1 MQNNII
7 FHDLTEELGINFI
20 EYAVAVNTDRAIPD
34 ANSGLKPVAR
44 RILYDCYI
52 NGNVYAKKHVK
63 CAAIVG
69 DTMGRFHPH
78 GDSSIYGALVRLAE
92 DWTMRYPLIDF
103 HGNKG
108 NRDGDGPAHQR
119 YTEARLAKITE
130 DGMLVG
136 LKKKNVDYIPNYSE
150 SEDEPVTLPS
160 YFPNLLC
167 NPNTGIGVAMACNW
181 APHNLNEVAQAI
193 YDYMDGKESTLPGP
207 DFPTGG
213 IVINSKDIP
222 TIMKTGHGS
231 VKIRGKYH
239 MEGNNIVFTEIP
251 YGVVTEPLIEAIGK
265 LCDDGEIVGITD
277 IQNESTL
284 KAGFRLVLKCAK
296 DANIAKIIQQLFQ
309 KSDLQSSFSYN
320 QVALI
325 DKTPIELNLKDC
337 CKIYVEHNSNCI
349 CREANFDLQKTN
361 ARLNIVEGLLK
372 ALEDI
377 DNIIA
382 LIKKS
387 ESSAKAKDAL
397 MAKYGFNEEQAK
409 AIIDMKLGKLAGL
422 ERIEIE
428 NEKAELIETINSL
441 NAILAN
447 PLDELRKR
455 LQEIVKKYGDA
466 RRTELTHIEEPKNK
480 EEKEIANVPPEKCVI
495 VLTEGGSVKRIP
507 ATSFRTQKRGG
518 KGVKTQDDIT
528 EAIIRTNTVDSLMIF
543 TDKGKMYRLIVNNI
557 PEGTNTSKGTP
568 VKALIEMEAGENVQ
582 TIYSIYRDTDAKYV
596 LFITKNGLVK
606 KTALAE
612 YVGTK
617 KTKGIGAI
625 NIKDGDAISVVTL
638 VKEEP
643 LIIVTKNGYMIKFNS
658 TEIGTTGRLTS
669 GVKGINLSAD
679 DEVVAALP
687 LRNVNDQLAIFTSK
701 GYGKKMAQSEITLQ
715 KRAGKG
721 VLCHKVSDI
730 NGYVSAAQLI
740 SDEDNIL
747 LVGDK
752 NSVCISAQDV
762 PETGR
767 IAIGNIMLKGNKILS
782 VSKV

>member
-1 MQNNII
+1 MQNN
-7 FHDLTEELGINFI
+7 DVTKELGTNFI

-34 ANSGLKPVAR
+34 SKSGLKPVAK
-44 RILYDCYI
+44 RIIYDAYVTGCTS
-52 NGNVYAKKHVK
+52 NKAHVK

-69 DTMGRFHPH
+69 DTMGRWHPH

-92 DWTMRYPLIDF
+92 EWTMRYPLIDF

-108 NRDGDGPAHQR
+108 NRDGDEPAAYR

-130 DGMLVG
+130 DGMLIG
-136 LKKKNVDYIPNYSE
+136 LKKKNVDFIPNYSE

-181 APHNLNEVAQAI
+181 APHNLGEVAQAI
-193 YDYMDGKESTLPGP
+193 YDYMDDKEPMLPGP

-222 TIMKTGHGS
+222 TIMRTGRGS
-231 VKIRGKYH
+231 VKIRGKYV
-239 MEGNNIVFTEIP
+239 MEGTNIVFTELP
-251 YGVVTEPLIEAIGK
+251 YGVVTEPLIESVGK
-265 LCDDGEIVGITD
+265 LCDDGDIVGITN
-277 IQNESTL
+277 IRNESTL
-284 KAGFRLVLKCAK
+284 KKGFRLVFECAK
-296 DANIAKIIQQLFQ
+296 DANIARIIQQLFQ
-309 KSDLQSSFSYN
+309 KTDLQSSFSYN

-325 DKTPIELNLKDC
+325 DKTPTELNLKDC
-337 CKIYVEHNSNCI
+337 CKIYVEHNCDCI
-349 CREANFDLQKTN
+349 CREVDFDLQKTN

-387 ESSAKAKDAL
+387 ESSVKAKDAL
-397 MAKYGFNEEQAK
+397 MVKYGFNEEQAK

-428 NEKAELIETINSL
+428 NEKAELIETVKTL

-447 PLDELRKR
+447 KLNELRKR

-480 EEKEIANVPPEKCVI
+480 EEKEIANVPPEKCV
-495 VLTEGGSVKRIP
+495 VVMTEGGSIKRIP

-518 KGVKTQDDIT
+518 KGVKTQEDIT
-528 EAIIRTNTVDSLMIF
+528 STVIRTNTVDSLMVF
-543 TDKGKMYRLIVNNI
+543 TNKGKMYRLIVNNI

-568 VKALIEMEAGENVQ
+568 VKALIDMEVGENVQ

-606 KTALAE
+606 KTALNE
-612 YVGTK
+612 YIGTK
-617 KTKGIGAI
+617 KSNGIGAI
-625 NIKDGDAISVVTL
+625 NIKEGDALSVVTL
-638 VKEEP
+638 INQEP
-643 LIIVTKNGYMIKFNS
+643 IILITKNGYMIKFNS
-658 TEIGTTGRLTS
+658 TEISTTGRLTA
-669 GVKGINLSAD
+669 GVKGINLGD
-679 DEVVAALP
+679 NDYIIAALP
-687 LRNVNDQLAIFTSK
+687 LRNVNDQLALFTSK
-701 GYGKKMAQSEITLQ
+701 GYGKKIPQEEIVTQ

-721 VLCHKVSDI
+721 IICYKVNDI
-730 NGYVSAAQLI
+730 NGYVSAAQLV
-740 SDEDNIL
+740 SDEDNVL

-752 NSVCISAQDV
+752 NSVCISAKEI
-762 PETGR
+762 PALGR
-767 IAIGNIMLKGNKILS
+767 ISLGNIMLKNNNILT

>member
-1 MQNNII
+1 MLNN
-7 FHDLTEELGINFI
+7 DVTKELGTNFI

-34 ANSGLKPVAR
+34 SKSGLKPVAK
-44 RILYDCYI
+44 RIIYDAYI
-52 NGNVYAKKHVK
+52 TGCASNKPHVK

-69 DTMGRFHPH
+69 DTMGRWHPH

-92 DWTMRYPLIDF
+92 EWTMRYPLIDF

-108 NRDGDGPAHQR
+108 NRDGDEPAAYR

-150 SEDEPVTLPS
+150 SENEPVTLPS
-160 YFPNLLC
+160 IFPNLLC

-181 APHNLNEVAQAI
+181 APHNLREVAQAI
-193 YDYMDGKESTLPGP
+193 YDYMDDKEPMLPGP

-213 IVINSKDIP
+213 IIINSKDIP
-222 TIMKTGHGS
+222 NIMKTGRGS
-231 VKIRGKYH
+231 VKVRGKYH

-251 YGVVTEPLIEAIGK
+251 YGIATEPLIESIGK
-265 LCDDGEIVGITD
+265 LCDDGEIIGIID

-284 KAGFRLVLKCAK
+284 KAGFRLVLKCIK
-296 DANIAKIIQQLFQ
+296 DANITKIIQQLFQ

-325 DKTPIELNLKDC
+325 DKTPTELNLKDC
-337 CKIYVEHNSNCI
+337 CKIYVNHNIECI
-349 CREANFDLQKTN
+349 KRETDFDLQKTL

-382 LIKKS
+382 LIKQS
-387 ESSAKAKDAL
+387 ESSAKAKDNL
-397 MAKYGFNEEQAK
+397 IKKYNFNEEQAK

-428 NEKAELIETINSL
+428 NEKAELIEQIKQL
-441 NAILAN
+441 NLILQY
-447 PLDELRKR
+447 PRSELRKR
-455 LQEIVKKYGDA
+455 LETLVKKYGDA
-466 RRTELTHIEEPKNK
+466 RRTELTQIDEVKTK
-480 EEKEIANVPPEKCVI
+480 EEKEIANVPPEKCVV

-568 VKALIEMEAGENVQ
+568 VKALIELEAGENVQ

-606 KTALAE
+606 KTALTE
-612 YVGTK
+612 YIGTK
-617 KTKGIGAI
+617 KSKGIGAI
-625 NIKDGDAISVVTL
+625 NIKEGDALSIVTL
-638 VKEEP
+638 IKDEP
-643 LIIVTKNGYMIKFNS
+643 LILVSKNGYMIKFNS
-658 TEIGTTGRLTS
+658 IEITATGRLTA
-669 GVKGINLSAD
+669 GVKGINLGSD
-679 DEVVAALP
+679 DEIIAALP
-687 LRNVNDQLAIFTSK
+687 LRHAEDQLAIFTSK
-701 GYGKKMAQSEITLQ
+701 GYGKKIPQKEITIQ

-721 VLCHKVSDI
+721 IICYKPNDVF
-730 NGYVSAAQLI
+730 GYVSAAQLI

-747 LVGDK
+747 LVGNK
-752 NSVCISAQDV
+752 NSVCISAIEI
-762 PETGR
+762 PEMGR
-767 IAIGNIMLKGNKILS
+767 VAAGNMVLKGNNILS